1 MKFLVLLCLIVSSC
15 SFKKT
20 NQTLKGHEELYSEP
34 DRPSLVRLSQN
45 ERRVV
50 IASTNDGHGDFL
62 PKRIEFLDKYTN
74 GKQDILVGGTNTVG
88 EYFKVLREVYGD
100 ILLVDSGDIFSSA
113 QDTQRVMKFYKE
125 KNYDAITV
133 GLRDFNIQVP
143 TKIGSNTKLFQE
155 TAKSSEVPILLS
167 NLYELKTARQIEW
180 AGTKSHLIKEINGI
194 KIGVI
199 GLIPDDIVTQTPVQN
214 RVGLYVENILQASLK
229 QARLLRSLGADIIVA
244 LTHQS
249 LDCSTKLAEEM
260 KLPPLK
266 VNFDSRRKDVCDL
279 SSPLGEYL
287 ERLPHGLIDIVIA
300 GRNKYKIANLI
311 NNTVVMAAM
320 SDGKGFSFSEIV
332 FDLDTKK
339 INFDKTLIH
348 QPVYFCQE
356 FFKETNDC
364 FTEDETVQHDKR
376 IPAKFLGQKITP
388 ELDLVSPS
396 TTKKTPFETYKKI
409 SEYGAD
415 VAYLPKSSGETQL
428 ILIKLSGSQMAQLME
443 EDFNKNQKK
452 NWIPNPFTVTNQEL
466 YLKISGKDI
475 LLNNEYSILTDL
487 ESIQLHHAL
496 IKKVTDKHSV
506 VFMHESWKSNNE
518 DKIQSIVA
526 APAR

>member
-1 MKFLVLLCLIVSSC
+1 MKFLLLFCLFLSSC

-34 DRPSLVRLSQN
+34 EKPSLVRLSKN
-45 ERRVV
+45 ERRIV
-50 IASTNDGHGDFL
+50 IASTNDIQGNFT
-62 PKRIEFLDKYTN
+62 PKRIEFFDKHTN
-74 GKQDILVGGTNTVG
+74 GNQDILVGGTNTVG
-88 EYFKVLREVYGD
+88 EYFKILRDIYGD
-100 ILLVDSGDIFSSA
+100 ILLVDSGNIFSSA
-113 QDTQRVMKFYKE
+113 QETQEVLNFYK
-125 KNYDAITV
+125 KYNYDALTV

-155 TAKSSEVPILLS
+155 AAKSSEVPMLLS

-180 AGTKSHLIKEINGI
+180 EGTKSHLIKEINGV
-194 KIGVI
+194 KIGII
-199 GLIPDDIVTQTPVQN
+199 GLIPDDVVTQTPVQN
-214 RVGLYVENILQASLK
+214 RIGLYVENMLQASLK

-266 VNFDSRRKDVCDL
+266 VNFDPRKNDVCDL
-279 SSPLGEYL
+279 SSPLGDYL
-287 ERLPHGLIDIVIA
+287 ERLPHGLIDIVIT
-300 GRNKYKIANLI
+300 GRNEYKIANYI
-311 NNTVVMAAM
+311 NNTVVMAGM

-332 FDLDTKK
+332 FDLETKK
-339 INFDKTLIH
+339 INLNKTIIH
-348 QPVYFCQE
+348 QPVTFCQE

-364 FTEDETVQHDKR
+364 FTEDETIQHDKR
-376 IPAKFLGQKITP
+376 IPAEFLGRKISSGI
-388 ELDLVSPS
+388 DLVS
-396 TTKKTPFETYKKI
+396 TRTNFKTPFETYKKI

-452 NWIPNPFTVTNQEL
+452 NWIPNPFTVKDQEL
-466 YLKISGKDI
+466 YLRVMGKDI
-475 LLNNEYSILTDL
+475 ILNKEYSILTDL
-487 ESIQLHHAL
+487 ESIQNQQTL
-496 IKKVTDKHSV
+496 IKKVNDQQSI
-506 VFMHESWKSNNE
+506 VFMHESWKSNDE
-518 DKIQSIVA
+518 DEIQSIVA
-526 APAR
+526 APTR

>member
-1 MKFLVLLCLIVSSC
+1 
-15 SFKKT
+15 
-20 NQTLKGHEELYSEP
+20 
-34 DRPSLVRLSQN
+34 
-45 ERRVV
+45 
-50 IASTNDGHGDFL
+50 
-62 PKRIEFLDKYTN
+62 
-74 GKQDILVGGTNTVG
+74 
-88 EYFKVLREVYGD
+88 
-100 ILLVDSGDIFSSA
+100 
-113 QDTQRVMKFYKE
+113 
-125 KNYDAITV
+125 
-133 GLRDFNIQVP
+133 
-143 TKIGSNTKLFQE
+143 
-155 TAKSSEVPILLS
+155 
-167 NLYELKTARQIEW
+167 
-180 AGTKSHLIKEINGI
+180 
-194 KIGVI
+194 
-199 GLIPDDIVTQTPVQN
+199 
-214 RVGLYVENILQASLK
+214 
-229 QARLLRSLGADIIVA
+229 
-244 LTHQS
+244 
-249 LDCSTKLAEEM
+249 
-260 KLPPLK
+260 
-266 VNFDSRRKDVCDL
+266 
-279 SSPLGEYL
+279 
-287 ERLPHGLIDIVIA
+287 
-300 GRNKYKIANLI
+300 
-311 NNTVVMAAM
+311 MAAM

-332 FDLDTKK
+332 FDLETKK

-452 NWIPNPFTVTNQEL
+452 NWIPNPFTVTDQEL

-496 IKKVTDKHSV
+496 IKKVTDKQSV

-518 DKIQSIVA
+518 DEIQSIVA